1 MSSNQPI
8 DIFFAVLINIANV
21 IGILYNIPQ
30 MVHTYRRKTA
40 DDISALFLNLR
51 TLCSVIWI
59 IYSVY
64 YQLWYVL
71 ISFAS
76 SLVSSVFISYYRFE
90 WIRKFIQRRDSDSV
104 KTEKEKEVKTYAEMV
119 DIVIDPREGTVD
131 NGDDARE

>member
-1 MSSNQPI
+1 MSSNQPV
-8 DIFFAVLINIANV
+8 DIFFAVLINVANV

-59 IYSVY
+59 VYSVY

-76 SLVSSVFISYYRFE
+76 SLVSSMFISYYRFA
-90 WIRKFIQRRDSDSV
+90 WIRNFFQRRNLGGS
-104 KTEKEKEVKTYAEMV
+104 KKEGEKEIKTYAEMV
-119 DIVIDPREGTVD
+119 DIVVEVQPNDPNVADE
-131 NGDDARE
+131 

>member
-8 DIFFAVLINIANV
+8 DIAFAVLINIANV

-59 IYSVY
+59 VYSVY

-90 WIRKFIQRRDSDSV
+90 WIRNFFQRRDSDYV

-119 DIVIDPREGTVD
+119 DIVMDAGTGVGRD
-131 NGDDARE
+131 GDDQ